1 MQENLKLVLEILFV
15 AALVGVVAKRLK
27 VHYNV
32 ALVLAGVFVGLA
44 RLAPGVGLHPEI
56 VLQVFLPIL
65 LFEAAIST
73 DFGRLR
79 ANLAPVVLLSGPGLL
94 ASVFV
99 AGAVLRATL
108 GLPWNL
114 ALLLASM
121 LAATDTIAV
130 IASFRKVRA
139 PSRLT
144 TIVENDSL
152 FNDGTALVAFA
163 AILDVVERGRFDPV
177 AGIAE
182 LGWVV
187 GVALLAGA
195 ALGYATSLLM
205 HRTEDHLIE
214 LMLTVVVTY
223 GSSVLASALHASPV
237 LAVVAAGITVGTF
250 GWNGLGATS
259 KVAIRS
265 FWEVAAFGV
274 NSVVFLLIG
283 LQIDFAAL
291 VGAAP
296 AIGWGLV
303 AVVAGRAAAV
313 YPFLA
318 LLRWRGERVPW
329 RWQHLLMWSNLKGSL
344 SMAMALSLP
353 AFVPR
358 RELLT
363 TVVFGCALVTLT
375 VQGLTLARVARWL
388 GLGRAGDAERKLE
401 EERGRLVA
409 ARAGQQELDRMQRMG
424 LLPLGVFQRLRAS
437 YQGVIARSEKQLRDL
452 LVAHSAEEARQ
463 SMVVRQRLLAVEK
476 SAIKDAANS
485 GMLSE
490 ETAARLAVEIDRS
503 LAETGEDEGRE

>member
-1 MQENLKLVLEILFV
+1 MQANLRLVLEILFV
-15 AALVGVVAKRLK
+15 AAVVGIAAKRLK

-32 ALVLAGVFVGLA
+32 ALVLAGVLVGLA
-44 RLAPGVGLHPEI
+44 RLAPGIGLDPEI

-73 DFGRLR
+73 HFGRLR
-79 ANLAPVVLLSGPGLL
+79 ANLAPVALLSGPGFL

-99 AGAVLRATL
+99 AGAVLHAAMD
-108 GLPWNL
+108 LPWAL

-121 LAATDTIAV
+121 LSATDTIAV
-130 IASFRKVRA
+130 IVSFRKVRA

-163 AILDVVERGRFDPV
+163 AILEVVERGRFDPV
-177 AGIAE
+177 RGIAE

-187 GVALLAGA
+187 GVALLTGA
-195 ALGYATSLLM
+195 ALGYAASLLM
-205 HRTEDHLIE
+205 QRTEDHLVE
-214 LMLTVVVTY
+214 LMLTVLVTY
-223 GSSVLASALHASPV
+223 GSSVLADALHASPV
-237 LAVVAAGITVGTF
+237 LAVVAGGITVGTF
-250 GWNGLGATS
+250 GWKGLSATS
-259 KVAIRS
+259 KIAIRS

-283 LQIDFAAL
+283 LQIDFPAL
-291 VGAAP
+291 VAAGP

-313 YPFLA
+313 YPFLG
-318 LLRWRGERVPW
+318 LLRWKGNPVPW
-329 RWQHLLMWSNLKGSL
+329 SWQHLLIWSNLKGSL

-353 AFVPR
+353 QFVPR

-363 TVVFGCALVTLT
+363 TIVFGCALVTLT
-375 VQGLTLARVARWL
+375 VQGLTLARVALWL
-388 GLGRAGDAERKLE
+388 GLGRAGEAERRLE

-424 LLPLGVFQRLRAS
+424 LLPLGVFQRLRAR

-452 LVAHSAEEARQ
+452 LVAYSAEETRQ
-463 SMVVRQRLLAVEK
+463 STVVRRHLLTVEK
-476 SAIKDAANS
+476 SAIRDAVNS

-490 ETAARLAVEIDRS
+490 DVAARLAADIDRD
-503 LAETGEDEGRE
+503 LTDTGDGEGRG